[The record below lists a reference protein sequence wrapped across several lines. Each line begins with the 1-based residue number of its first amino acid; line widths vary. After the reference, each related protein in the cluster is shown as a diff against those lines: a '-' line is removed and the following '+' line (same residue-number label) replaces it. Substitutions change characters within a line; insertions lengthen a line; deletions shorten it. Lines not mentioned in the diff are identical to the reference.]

1 MTLTRI
7 VRALALLGGF
17 VSLGAYA
24 GPVVQLVSRPA
35 SRPAVQPASEL
46 ASQPASQPASRLA
59 SRAAV
64 RPASEPITRAVA
76 REAKASGAASNR
88 ASADGRR
95 HPEDAP
101 FAFRGVALGI
111 TLDEFRAGSTVRA
124 TPPGSVPVCET
135 DVQAGTL
142 GMRLKSRE
150 SLTVACRWAH
160 RVDERWAVS
169 QAVVDGVP
177 ALEHV
182 LRFARTDAQSALRL
196 YEISFVIDEL
206 TAEDLRNALADRYG
220 PPRIATQNAASSG
233 VMRMYVWDNAVSS
246 ITLCFLPGSRNG
258 TLTYLLKGSDG
269 WVKSVVR
276 QWQASGAEVG

>member
-7 VRALALLGGF
+7 VCALALLGGI
-17 VSLGAYA
+17 VAPAAGA
-24 GPVVQLVSRPA
+24 
-35 SRPAVQPASEL
+35 QPGA
-46 ASQPASQPASRLA
+46 QPG
-59 SRAAV
+59 
-64 RPASEPITRAVA
+64 A
-76 REAKASGAASNR
+76 REAKAVGAASNNG
-88 ASADGRR
+88 SADASVNTPFTARR
-95 HPEDAP
+95 RSQDAP

-124 TPPGSVPVCET
+124 TPIGSVPVCET

-150 SLTVACRWAH
+150 SLMVACRWAH
-160 RVDERWAVS
+160 RVDDRWAMS
-169 QAVVDGVP
+169 QAVVDGAP

-206 TAEDLRNALADRYG
+206 TAEDLRDALEDRYG
-220 PPRIATQNAASSG
+220 PPRLATQNVAASG
-233 VMRMYVWDNAVSS
+233 AMPTYVWENAVSS

-258 TLTYLLKGSDG
+258 TLTYLLKGSDA

-276 QWQASGAEVG
+276 QWQASGAEAG

>member
-17 VSLGAYA
+17 VSLVAYG
-24 GPVVQLVSRPA
+24 GPVALPA
-35 SRPAVQPASEL
+35 SPFASWPAVE
-46 ASQPASQPASRLA
+46 PASRLA
-59 SRAAV
+59 SRAA
-64 RPASEPITRAVA
+64 SEPITRAAA
-76 REAKASGAASNR
+76 RVAKAAGAASNS
-88 ASADGRR
+88 ASADARKR
-95 HPEDAP
+95 SEDAP

-124 TPPGSVPVCET
+124 TPLGSVPVCET

-142 GMRLKSRE
+142 GMRLKSSE

-169 QAVVDGVP
+169 QAVVDGAP

-206 TAEDLRNALADRYG
+206 TAEDLRDALADRYG
-220 PPRIATQNAASSG
+220 PPHLPTQTAAASG
-233 VMRMYVWDNAVSS
+233 VMRMYVWENAVSS
-246 ITLCFLPGSRNG
+246 ITLCFLPGTRNG
-258 TLTYLLKGSDG
+258 TLTYLLKDSDV

-276 QWQASGAEVG
+276 QWQASGAEAG